1 MEKLDLY
8 ELVIDE
14 TTDDEVFALS
24 LVSEPAIQS
33 NFMYLNKQ
41 GKKIEVKFASV
52 DEDKHLIVGPILIPD
67 LKIMRQDSPNQKPY
81 EVYFSKETVKQ
92 AAQKY
97 LADQHT
103 NDITVEHE
111 KPVDGVSLVE
121 SWIVDSSVYDK
132 SKAYGL
138 NAKVGTWMGVFKVN
152 NPQVWEQVKSGNYK
166 GISLEGIFSHIK
178 TTLSAVR
185 KPITELNDDEAQIL
199 LGQIKDII
207 LEAQPSVASSYPGE
221 AASGS
226 ISPATLG
233 NRFIKK

>member
-121 SWIVDSSVYDK
+121 SWIVESSIYDK
-132 SKAYGL
+132 SKTYGL
-138 NAKVGTWMGVFKVN
+138 NLKPGTWAGVFKVN
-152 NPQVWEQVKSGNYK
+152 NQEVWDMVKSGDYK
-166 GISLEGIFSHIK
+166 GISLEGIFSHLK
-178 TTLSAVR
+178 TNLSAV
-185 KPITELNDDEAQIL
+185 KPVMELSDDEASVL
-199 LGQIKDII
+199 LEQIKAII

-221 AASGS
+221 VASGS
-226 ISPATLG
+226 ISPALLD
-233 NRFIKK
+233 